1 MISEKTMLADKVKK
15 IDSESFL
22 EILKKQNEYQIV
34 DVNEIELDFNFN
46 NKIFHIPFSKLEDQ
60 QNVLDKNK
68 PTILICKYG
77 EKSFFAASV
86 LQLGYEFSNVYSLSG
101 GMEMLKEYID

>member
-1 MISEKTMLADKVKK
+1 M
-15 IDSESFL
+15 
-22 EILKKQNEYQIV
+22 ILKTKNEYQIV
-34 DVNEIELDFNFN
+34 DVNEIKLDFDFGT
-46 NKIFHIPFSKLEDQ
+46 KVFHIPFSKLEEKQ
-60 QNVLDKNK
+60 HILDKEK

-77 EKSFFAASV
+77 EQSFFAASV